1 MVLLKQRTTSENL
14 CLDTTRTIIDLIP
27 IAICAILPNGH
38 LQSCNL
44 KFKERMSFLMNSEN
58 APPIQ
63 NILDVIG
70 VDHNDKFYSALQS
83 LQKLGGALSTSGEFL
98 TKSCVDGIMM
108 DTICFWTLA
117 MSPDRKMILA
127 TLENVKAEAMMSSS
141 EKVYKAHSDQMIKKQ
156 FQSSLIKSQAKAI
169 YKKTNNHLAT
179 RFSGS
184 STWLNFTN
192 EVEENARK
200 EMELKESKLRAQ
212 VLTATLE
219 TKRIFVRHVS
229 HEIRTPLN
237 VVVAGLEYIGSLFER
252 SLRPEVAETLSEI
265 KGACAVAVDI
275 LNDLLAYEKLDSNS
289 MLLERSSCDM
299 LQIIHHVH
307 NMFMIQA
314 RYSNIK
320 LTLKNHIARDA
331 IYIDADS
338 PKLSQAI
345 RNLIAN
351 AFKFTPVNGEV
362 TLTLFA
368 VSEGQRVRLEVQDT
382 GPGITKEDRMRLFSD
397 SLDYDPNQL
406 QNAQGMGLGLFLSHK
421 IIRMHDGVI
430 GVDMDWEG
438 KGSIFFIELPMPK
451 RAPSAAKGSQS
462 Q

>member
-1 MVLLKQRTTSENL
+1 MLNTEN
-14 CLDTTRTIIDLIP
+14 I
-27 IAICAILPNGH
+27 
-38 LQSCNL
+38 
-44 KFKERMSFLMNSEN
+44 
-58 APPIQ
+58 PPIQ
-63 NILDVIG
+63 NILDVIA

-83 LQKLGGALSTSGEFL
+83 LQKSNVPSISQEFL
-98 TKSCVDGIMM
+98 TKSCVDGILM
-108 DTICFWTLA
+108 DTICLWTLA
-117 MSPDRKMILA
+117 MSPDGNLVLA
-127 TLENVKAEAMMSSS
+127 TVESVKAEAMISSS

-184 STWLNFTN
+184 STWLSFTN

-200 EMELKESKLRAQ
+200 EMELKESKLKAQ

-219 TKRIFVRHVS
+219 TKSIFVRHVS

-314 RYSNIK
+314 RYSNIN
-320 LTLKNHIARDA
+320 LVLKNHIARDA

-345 RNLIAN
+345 RNLVAN
-351 AFKFTPVNGEV
+351 AFKFTPVGGEV
-362 TLTLFA
+362 TLNLFA
-368 VSEGQRVRLEVQDT
+368 VSDGQRVRLEVQDS
-382 GPGITKEDRMRLFSD
+382 GPGITKEDRKKLFSD

-406 QNAQGMGLGLFLSHK
+406 QNAQGMGLGLYLSHK
-421 IIRMHDGVI
+421 IIKMHDGVI
-430 GVDMDWEG
+430 GVDMDWDG

-451 RAPSAAKGSQS
+451 YVPSAIEGIFVKYNK
-462 Q
+462 